1 MALGWNLVISKIN
14 KLKLIR
20 IRQFLFTWAIP
31 EPINPP
37 PITTTFFIPA
47 LTEIE
52 EEKFLEKVLTTLLKF
67 CMAPLAKNI
76 AEEEVERE
84 VYVVKEVKMIF
95 LVLLTQTKTL
105 KPTTILLFNSSPPI
119 GWRDENLWMNNL
131 YILARKLFEKQ
142 LFFLFKSYLS
152 KIVIQSHKVTAN
164 IKTAG
169 FLTFC

>member
-20 IRQFLFTWAIP
+20 IHQFLFTWAIP

-105 KPTTILLFNSSPPI
+105 
-119 GWRDENLWMNNL
+119 
-131 YILARKLFEKQ
+131 
-142 LFFLFKSYLS
+142 
-152 KIVIQSHKVTAN
+152 
-164 IKTAG
+164 
-169 FLTFC
+169 